1 MISEIKIDDYSYNLP
16 QDRIAKYPV
25 EIRDQSKLLFS
36 NKGKISHHIFSDL
49 SNLLPSN
56 TFLVFNNTRVIP
68 ARLYFYRESGAQIE
82 VFLLN
87 PVFPSD
93 VISETMEA
101 KNCVIWE
108 CAIGNKKKWKPKEML
123 TNTFVVEGID
133 LTISISWEDYD
144 LNLVKF
150 EWQGNTSFAGILNS
164 FGSIPLPPYLN
175 REAEISD
182 VVDYQTI
189 YSENDGAVAA
199 PTAGLHFTDRV
210 FKALDEKNIQRS
222 FITLHVGAGTF
233 MPVKVKNALEHP
245 MHGEQMVFTQKFIIE
260 LLKNSSNVIP
270 IGTTSMRSLES
281 LYWFGVKLIL
291 NRGEDTVFFIEK
303 LFPYTTENEIS
314 LPDSLNAVLIYMQK
328 NNLTE
333 LVGNTEIMIFPSYI
347 FRICKGI
354 VTNFHQPSSTL
365 LLLVAALIGE
375 QRWKEIYN
383 EALNNDYRFLSFG
396 DSSLLIP

>member
-1 MISEIKIDDYSYNLP
+1 MISEINIDDFSYALP
-16 QDRIAKYPV
+16 EDRIAKYPV
-25 EIRDQSKLLFS
+25 EIRDHSKLLFS
-36 NKGKISHHIFSDL
+36 NKGEISHHIFTDL

-68 ARLYFYRESGAQIE
+68 ARLYFFRESGAQIE

-87 PVFPSD
+87 PIFPSG

-108 CAIGNKKKWKPKEML
+108 CTIGNKKKWKSKDTL
-123 TNTFVVEGID
+123 NNTIDVDGIE
-133 LTISISWEDYD
+133 LTITISWADYD
-144 LNLVKF
+144 LNFVKF
-150 EWQGNTSFAGILNS
+150 EWHGNASFAGILNS

-182 VVDYQTI
+182 IVDYQTI

-199 PTAGLHFTDRV
+199 PTAGLHFTERV

-245 MHGEQMVFTQKFIIE
+245 MHGEQMAFTQNFIIE

-291 NRGEDTVFFIEK
+291 NKGEDTVFFIEK
-303 LFPYTTENEIS
+303 LFPYSIVKEIS
-314 LPDSLNAVLIYMQK
+314 LTDSLNAVLLHMQK
-328 NNLTE
+328 NNLLE

-354 VTNFHQPSSTL
+354 VTNFHQPNSTL

-375 QRWKEIYN
+375 QKWKEIYN
-383 EALNNDYRFLSFG
+383 EALNNNYRFLSFG

>member
-1 MISEIKIDDYSYNLP
+1 MISEINIDDFSYDLP
-16 QDRIAKYPV
+16 EDRIAKYPV
-25 EIRDQSKLLFS
+25 EIRDHSKLLFS
-36 NKGKISHHIFSDL
+36 NKGEISHHIFSDL

-68 ARLYFYRESGAQIE
+68 ARLYFFRESGAQIE

-87 PVFPSD
+87 PIFPSG

-108 CAIGNKKKWKPKEML
+108 CTIGNKKKWKSKETL
-123 TNTFVVEGID
+123 NNTIDVDGIE
-133 LTISISWEDYD
+133 LTITISWADYD
-144 LNLVKF
+144 FNFVKF
-150 EWQGNTSFAGILNS
+150 EWHGNASFAGILNS

-182 VVDYQTI
+182 IVDYQTI

-210 FKALDEKNIQRS
+210 FKALEEKKIQKS

-245 MHGEQMVFTQKFIIE
+245 MHGEQMAFTQKFIIE

-291 NRGEDTVFFIEK
+291 NKGEDTIFFIEK
-303 LFPYTTENEIS
+303 LFPYTIVKDIS
-314 LPDSLNAVLIYMQK
+314 LTDSLNAVIMHMQK
-328 NNLTE
+328 NNLLE

-354 VTNFHQPSSTL
+354 VTNFHQPNSTL

-375 QRWKEIYN
+375 QKWKEIYN
-383 EALNNDYRFLSFG
+383 EALNNNYRFLSFG

>member
-1 MISEIKIDDYSYNLP
+1 MISEINIDDFFYDLP

-101 KNCVIWE
+101 KNCVTWE
-108 CAIGNKKKWKPKEML
+108 CTIGNKKKWKPNETL
-123 TNTFVVEGID
+123 NNTLVVEGID
-133 LTISISWEDYD
+133 LTISISWEDFD

-150 EWQGNTSFAGILNS
+150 EWQGNASFAGILNS

-175 REAEISD
+175 REAQISD
-182 VVDYQTI
+182 VIDYQTI

-210 FKALDEKNIQRS
+210 FKTLDEKNIQRS

-245 MHGEQMVFTQKFIIE
+245 MHGEQIVFTQKFIIE
-260 LLKNSSNVIP
+260 LLENSSNVIP

-314 LPDSLNAVLIYMQK
+314 LADSLNAVLVYMQK
-328 NNLTE
+328 NNLVE

-354 VTNFHQPSSTL
+354 VTNFHQPNSTL

-383 EALNNDYRFLSFG
+383 EAMNNNYRFLSFG

>member
-1 MISEIKIDDYSYNLP
+1 MISEINIDDYSYDLP
-16 QDRIAKYPV
+16 QERIAKYPV
-25 EIRDQSKLLFS
+25 EVRDHSKLLFS
-36 NKGKISHHIFSDL
+36 NKGKISHHIFSNL
-49 SNLLPSN
+49 SNLLPEN

-87 PVFPSD
+87 PEFPSV

-101 KNCVIWE
+101 KNCVIWQ
-108 CAIGNKKKWKPKEML
+108 CTIGNKKKWKPEEIL
-123 TNTFVVEGID
+123 NNRCLVDGFE
-133 LTISISWEDYD
+133 LTISISWADYE

-150 EWQGNTSFAGILNS
+150 EWQGNISFAGIVNS
-164 FGSIPLPPYLN
+164 FGNIPLPPYLN
-175 REAEISD
+175 REAEKSD
-182 VVDYQTI
+182 SIDYQTI

-210 FKALDEKNIQRS
+210 FKALDKRKIQKS

-245 MHGEQMVFTQKFIIE
+245 MHCEQMVFTEKFIKE
-260 LLKNSSNVIP
+260 LIRNSTNVIP

-281 LYWFGVKLIL
+281 LYWFGVKLVL
-291 NRGEDTVFFIEK
+291 NSGNDTVFFIEK
-303 LFPYTTENEIS
+303 LYPYSIDNEIS
-314 LPDSLNAVLIYMQK
+314 LTDSLNAILLYMKRETIVQ
-328 NNLTE
+328 

-354 VTNFHQPSSTL
+354 VTNFHQPNSTL

-375 QRWKEIYN
+375 QKWKEIYN
-383 EALNNDYRFLSFG
+383 EALNNNYRFLSFG

>member
-1 MISEIKIDDYSYNLP
+1 MISEIKIDDYSYDLP

-25 EIRDQSKLLFS
+25 DIRDQSKLLFL

-87 PVFPSD
+87 PMFPSD

-150 EWQGNTSFAGILNS
+150 EWKGNTSFAGILNS

-175 REAEISD
+175 REAEIRD

-199 PTAGLHFTDRV
+199 PTAGLHFTERV
-210 FKALDEKNIQRS
+210 FKTLDEKNIQRS

-245 MHGEQMVFTQKFIIE
+245 MHGEQIVFTQKFIIE

-291 NRGEDTVFFIEK
+291 NRGEDTIFFIEK

-314 LPDSLNAVLIYMQK
+314 LTDSLNAVLIYMQK

-354 VTNFHQPSSTL
+354 VTNFHQPNSTL

-383 EALNNDYRFLSFG
+383 EALNNNYRFLSFG

>member
-1 MISEIKIDDYSYNLP
+1 MISEIKIDDYSYDLP

-25 EIRDQSKLLFS
+25 DIRDQSKLLFL

-87 PVFPSD
+87 PMFPSD

-150 EWQGNTSFAGILNS
+150 EWKGNTSFAGILNS

-175 REAEISD
+175 REAEIRD

-199 PTAGLHFTDRV
+199 PTAGLHFTERV
-210 FKALDEKNIQRS
+210 FKTLDEKNIQRS

-245 MHGEQMVFTQKFIIE
+245 MHGEQIVFTQKFIIE

-291 NRGEDTVFFIEK
+291 NRGEDTIFFIEK
-303 LFPYTTENEIS
+303 LFP
-314 LPDSLNAVLIYMQK
+314 
-328 NNLTE
+328 
-333 LVGNTEIMIFPSYI
+333 
-347 FRICKGI
+347 
-354 VTNFHQPSSTL
+354 
-365 LLLVAALIGE
+365 
-375 QRWKEIYN
+375 
-383 EALNNDYRFLSFG
+383 
-396 DSSLLIP
+396 

>member
-1 MISEIKIDDYSYNLP
+1 MISEIKIDDYSYDLP

-25 EIRDQSKLLFS
+25 DIRDQSKLLFL

-87 PVFPSD
+87 PMFPSD

-108 CAIGNKKKWKPKEML
+108 CTIGNKKKWKPKEML

-150 EWQGNTSFAGILNS
+150 EWKGNTSFAGILNS

-175 REAEISD
+175 REAEIRD

-210 FKALDEKNIQRS
+210 FKALEEKNIQKS

-245 MHGEQMVFTQKFIIE
+245 MHGEQIVFTQKFIIE

-281 LYWFGVKLIL
+281 LYWFGVKLML
-291 NRGEDTVFFIEK
+291 NRGEDTIFFIEK

-314 LPDSLNAVLIYMQK
+314 LSDSLNAVLIYMQK

-354 VTNFHQPSSTL
+354 VTNFHQPNSTL

-383 EALNNDYRFLSFG
+383 EALNNNYRFLSFG